1 MMRGLLICVGQL
13 DYGSLPIGPSHE
25 GEAGGKVVGC
35 ETGGHGNGGNKYQKR
50 V

>member
-13 DYGSLPIGPSHE
+13 DYGSLVIGPSHE

-35 ETGGHGNGGNKYQKR
+35 KTGGHRNGGNKYQKR